1 MDLLN
6 EWPLL
11 IQDIF
16 PDSNETN
23 PSKRFLSTSFKP
35 YNFLILAGGTQKY
48 NLGNKS
54 VRLETWLTNLIN
66 LIVTQREVS
75 VNINYTISRSWKG
88 FALTGK
94 KFQTSIQNFPK
105 WLDTLQK
112 SCSIYYKIFTV
123 YLTIWNVWTCQ
134 ITLVGSLIQYTTPYH
149 QHQYYLHKLSHL
161 RQETLLPIDRNR
173 CLRTD
178 AEANQSF
185 NQSIN
190 KRLHNQ
196 IDKLSISI

>member
-1 MDLLN
+1 MQNFVDLLN

-35 YNFLILAGGTQKY
+35 YNFLILARVTQKC

-66 LIVTQREVS
+66 LIVTQKEVS
-75 VNINYTISRSWKG
+75 VNIHYTISRSWKG
-88 FALTGK
+88 FVLTGK

-112 SCSIYYKIFTV
+112 SCSIYYKIFKV
-123 YLTIWNVWTCQ
+123 YLTILERLDVSNYSCRIVNT
-134 ITLVGSLIQYTTPYH
+134 IHNTIPSTSV
-149 QHQYYLHKLSHL
+149 LS
-161 RQETLLPIDRNR
+161 
-173 CLRTD
+173 
-178 AEANQSF
+178 S
-185 NQSIN
+185 
-190 KRLHNQ
+190 
-196 IDKLSISI
+196 